1 MSINKGGTVRRVQL
15 ARHGRA
21 CYHLKGINNWAKVN
35 EQFYDKEKWAAG
47 RLCVQYS
54 VARRGRRRYGDF

>member
-1 MSINKGGTVRRVQL
+1 VQL